1 MTPPRKRSPRKLP
14 VAVKRA
20 IDAAQD
26 RKGSDVVVLDLRP
39 ADGFTDYFV
48 IVTGQN
54 VRQIQAISD
63 AIQESLDEKGAR
75 PSHVEGGDHAG
86 WILLDYFDF
95 IVHIFS
101 PESRAFYA
109 LERLWGSADRIEIPE
124 PGPKAPSSRASTP
137 AD

>member
-1 MTPPRKRSPRKLP
+1 VTPARKRAARKFP
-14 VAVKRA
+14 PQVQRA

-39 ADGFTDYFV
+39 AEGFTDYFV

-63 AIQESLDEKGAR
+63 AIQDSLASKGAN
-75 PSHVEGGDHAG
+75 PAHIEGGHHAG

-101 PESRAFYA
+101 PDTRAFYS
-109 LERLWGSADRIEIPE
+109 LERLWGSAERIEVPD
-124 PGPKAPSSRASTP
+124 PTP
-137 AD
+137 PQLGIGD

>member
-1 MTPPRKRSPRKLP
+1 VTSARKRATRKFP
-14 VAVKRA
+14 PQVQHA

-39 ADGFTDYFV
+39 AEGFTDYFV

-63 AIQESLDEKGAR
+63 AIQDSLASKGAN
-75 PSHVEGGDHAG
+75 PAHIEGGHHAG

-101 PESRAFYA
+101 PDTRAFYS
-109 LERLWGSADRIEIPE
+109 LERLWGSAERIEVPD
-124 PGPKAPSSRASTP
+124 PTP
-137 AD
+137 PQLGIGD